1 MLYNKLNKNIQNI
14 LVFSIIAI
22 LVSSSFT
29 LIGAQTANK
38 KPIRLGFDLWVP
50 DLLTYVAQE
59 KGIFKKN
66 NVDVN
71 LTLVK
76 NYGDTIN
83 TYSNGDFDGIFTVYS
98 DAIIL
103 QSSGIDTKVV
113 YNVDS
118 SSYADAIVGKGNNLS
133 DVKGKKI
140 GVDGINSFS
149 HFFVLKSLQRVGLTE
164 GDVEFVNVP
173 ILNIT
178 TALQK
183 GEIFA
188 GHTYDPFVTDAVN
201 KGFKILSTGADIPGI
216 ITSVL
221 AFHSDIVKQRP
232 LDVQNIIKSMG
243 EAKADF
249 DKNKEQDVAIMS
261 QKSGLSKEKIIEGIN
276 SVKLLGLETNRQFS
290 LNKNSTQTTSLYTL
304 GNDIAKFY
312 AERGVISEYPNM
324 NDLIDPEFINT
335 LLK

>member
-1 MLYNKLNKNIQNI
+1 L
-14 LVFSIIAI
+14 
-22 LVSSSFT
+22 
-29 LIGAQTANK
+29 
-38 KPIRLGFDLWVP
+38 
-50 DLLTYVAQE
+50 
-59 KGIFKKN
+59 
-66 NVDVN
+66 
-71 LTLVK
+71 
-76 NYGDTIN
+76 
-83 TYSNGDFDGIFTVYS
+83 TVYS
-98 DAIIL
+98 DAII
-103 QSSGIDTKVV
+103 QHSAGVNTKVV
-113 YNVDS
+113 YNIE
-118 SSYADAIVGKGNNLS
+118 SSYNGDAIIREGNSPLDIKEKNIS
-133 DVKGKKI
+133 
-140 GVDGINSFS
+140 VDGINSFS
-149 HFFVLKSLQRVGLTE
+149 HLFILKLLEKVGFNKEDL
-164 GDVEFVNVP
+164 EFVNMPVQ
-173 ILNIT
+173 NVS

-261 QKSGLSKEKIIEGIN
+261 QKSGLNKEKIIEGIN
-276 SVKLLGLETNRQFS
+276 SVKLLGLDTNRQFS